1 MEQLITAK
9 SVGSYNN
16 AAIQINKWQN
26 KTAAELNDI
35 IDTLE
40 IVYWWYSN
48 NAVNFNTYIKVDTN
62 MKSLKSA
69 IRNM

>member
-48 NAVNFNTYIKVDTN
+48 NAINLNTYTKVDTN

>member
-1 MEQLITAK
+1 MEQLITTR

-26 KTAAELNDI
+26 KTAVELLDK

-48 NAVNFNTYIKVDTN
+48 NAVNFNHYLKVNAN
-62 MKSLKSA
+62 MDSLKSA